1 MNEDRSDAELIERVR
16 DGDNAAFA
24 ALWERHSAAGRR
36 YARHLAP
43 GQVDD
48 LVAEAFLAI
57 YNQVTTTSKGPT
69 FAFRPYLRAVVRN
82 TAIRWGK
89 DAGHFVDQ
97 DEVDEIEPR
106 DGLAHAEDES
116 ESVEVLAVFQELP
129 ERWQRVLWLTEVAD
143 VPRPQI
149 ARELGIKPN
158 AVSALHRRARSG
170 LRLQWLTR
178 QVPEALRTDE
188 THVARRLPQYLTE
201 PKNAA
206 LAAEVTVHVAQ
217 CILCSDLLHDL
228 RTTSRRVQGRT
239 LAVLLGA
246 GGVGGSATAATLTT
260 GTTAVATGLFG
271 TGLAGFLTA
280 GGLTVAAIGGS
291 LLLTTVIGVA
301 PATPEPVA
309 TSSPLAAASAA
320 PSPTTPEEASGSGPA
335 TQPVPSPSP
344 DPTAEK
350 SATGRHVDDPTIP
363 AVTLAGGTDSE
374 PPTAPA
380 HPTPAGPGVPS
391 PATDG
396 GASLSPGLVTP
407 ATSTAYLAPVL
418 TGKSTTGASVAVEI
432 NGRRYTPTVAADG
445 GWSFD
450 ARALELNAGSYDY
463 QVWAFDAQAQSVA
476 SRGTITIL
484 PLVVTGFEQLT
495 GFEDMTVD
503 EAQTTGIVIE
513 MTGPAD
519 GSVYISTIEGHAAIV
534 PLDHTGRTRLRLL
547 LNSRGWYYFTFRA
560 LDGDGYWG
568 PGTEA
573 AADVYD
579 PDIIFDPY
587 GPNPDDMTFALTA
600 P

>member
-24 ALWERHSAAGRR
+24 ALWERHSAAGLR

-43 GQVDD
+43 RHGDD

-57 YNQVTTTSKGPT
+57 YHQVTTTSKGPS

-82 TAIRWGK
+82 AAIRWGK
-89 DAGHFVDQ
+89 EGGRFVEQ
-97 DEVDEIEPR
+97 DEVDEIELR

-116 ESVEVLAVFQELP
+116 ESVEVLAAFQELP
-129 ERWQRVLWLTEVAD
+129 ERWQRILWLTEVAD

-178 QVPEALRTDE
+178 QVPEALRADE
-188 THVARRLPQYLTE
+188 THVARLLPQYLTE
-201 PKNAA
+201 PKNAS
-206 LAAEVTVHVAQ
+206 LAADVTAHVAA
-217 CILCSDLLHDL
+217 CVLCNDLLHDM
-228 RTTSRRVQGRT
+228 RTTSRRVQART

-271 TGLAGFLTA
+271 TGLAGLLTA

-291 LLLTTVIGVA
+291 LLFTTVIGVTA
-301 PATPEPVA
+301 ATPEPIP
-309 TSSPLAAASAA
+309 TSSPTASASAA
-320 PSPTTPEEASGSGPA
+320 PIPAAGVETGSGPA
-335 TQPVPSPSP
+335 TGPTPSPSP
-344 DPTAEK
+344 APTSGK
-350 SATGRHVDDPTIP
+350 GSTGRHVDDPTIP
-363 AVTLAGGTDSE
+363 SVTLAGGPGAAT
-374 PPTAPA
+374 PTAPN
-380 HPTPAGPGVPS
+380 HPTPADPSVPS
-391 PATDG
+391 PATG
-396 GASLSPGLVTP
+396 GGSSLSPGLVTP
-407 ATSTAYLAPVL
+407 TASTAYLAPVL
-418 TGKSTTGASVAVEI
+418 AGKSTAGASVAVEI
-432 NGRRYTPTVAADG
+432 AGRRYTPAVAADG

-450 ARALELNAGSYDY
+450 ARALELNAGSYGY
-463 QVWAFDAQAQSVA
+463 RVWAFDAQAQSVVT
-476 SRGTITIL
+476 SGTITIL

-503 EAQTTGIVIE
+503 EARTTGLVIE

-519 GSVYISTIEGHAAIV
+519 GSVYVSTMEGHTAVV
-534 PLDHTGRTRLRLL
+534 PLDHTGHTRLRLL
-547 LNSRGWYYFTFRA
+547 MDSRGWYYFTFRA

-587 GPNPDDMTFALTA
+587 GPSPDDMTFTLTS